1 VNAEQATSTLSTV
14 LRPAAGVH
22 LFLTRNE
29 GILFGEVGQKLFELN
44 SMAACIWCYIE
55 ETCPIESIIHST
67 ARSMHL
73 DTGSGT
79 SLCTEDDSRV
89 APSRPAPGRSPPSGL
104 QTPRAP
110 ASQARAALDVN

>member
-29 GILFGEVGQKLFELN
+29 GILFDEVGQKLFHLN

-73 DTGSGT
+73 DK
-79 SLCTEDDSRV
+79 
-89 APSRPAPGRSPPSGL
+89 
-104 QTPRAP
+104 
-110 ASQARAALDVN
+110 ARAHQFVLKMVRAWWHLGLLHGGRHRPGVSRRGLPPRRGALS